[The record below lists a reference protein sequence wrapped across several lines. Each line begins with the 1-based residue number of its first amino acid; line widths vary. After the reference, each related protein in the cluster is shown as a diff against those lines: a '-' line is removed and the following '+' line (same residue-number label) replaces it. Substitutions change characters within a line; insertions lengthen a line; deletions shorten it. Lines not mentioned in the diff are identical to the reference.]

1 MAEKIAGAAAIRPQA
16 AATGREQGPTP
27 GRRPRRRIS
36 ILPAE
41 KWRTGCRCFCS
52 LLLCFPPL
60 NFSKFFFSLVL
71 DTFFFRLRGRGRGTH
86 LGDPTQHRSNSGAG
100 ARISSKFFFS
110 FFSDLLIQFLLVAR
124 IFLSFSSPRLSNFKS
139 SSWSLIR
146 PSLEAYF
153 FFFDFRISSI

>member
-1 MAEKIAGAAAIRPQA
+1 MAETIAGAAAVRPQA

-27 GRRPRRRIS
+27 GRQLRRRIS

-52 LLLCFPPL
+52 LLLCFPLL

-71 DTFFFRLRGRGRGTH
+71 DTFFFRLRGKGRGTH
-86 LGDPTQHRSNSGAG
+86 LRDPTQHRSNSGAG

-110 FFSDLLIQFLLVAR
+110 FFFRFIDLGHLFGLSLRHI
-124 IFLSFSSPRLSNFKS
+124 SFS
-139 SSWSLIR
+139 LI
-146 PSLEAYF
+146 PNLVDPNSCQF
-153 FFFDFRISSI
+153 